1 MVLLLLNGTDM
12 LRMMRWTCLRQ
23 DKTDRVYRAPAVR
36 AGKGTA
42 GGLVLLRMHYL
53 QLILLLLLLP
63 FLTVNNSLWAV
74 LKLPMASED

>member
-1 MVLLLLNGTDM
+1 M
-12 LRMMRWTCLRQ
+12 
-23 DKTDRVYRAPAVR
+23 R

-42 GGLVLLRMHYL
+42 GGLLLLRMHYL